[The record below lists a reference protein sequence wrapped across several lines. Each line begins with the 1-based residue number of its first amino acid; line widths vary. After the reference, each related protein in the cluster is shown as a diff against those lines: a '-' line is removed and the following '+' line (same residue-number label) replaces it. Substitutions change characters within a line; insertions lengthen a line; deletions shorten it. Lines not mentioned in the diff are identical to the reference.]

1 MERLEIIVVEAGQR
15 LDRFL
20 AGQRRDQSR
29 VLFQRLIADGFVAVN
44 GQPAKPSARL
54 RVGDRVAV
62 CIPPPAPTELLP
74 EPMPLAVVYEDADI
88 VVVDKPAGLVVH
100 PGAGHPAQTLANA
113 LLARFPE
120 IGEIDATLRPGIV
133 HRLDKDT
140 SGLMVVAKTKAAQLR
155 LAEAIKERRV
165 LKRYLTLV
173 VGRPD
178 PEAGVID
185 AAIGRHPTQRQR
197 MAVVPWGRPARS
209 HYRLLRHFPGPP
221 KAGGYSLVE
230 VTLETGRTHQIRVH
244 CQSIGHP
251 VVGDAVYGVKAPFV
265 SRQFLHAAVLGLHL
279 PGSGE
284 YREFASPLPAD
295 LRVALRAVGGGAE
308 SGAVAPE
315 AGFG

>member
-1 MERLEIIVVEAGQR
+1 MERLELTVAEAGHR

-20 AGQRRDQSR
+20 AEQRHDQSR
-29 VLFQRLIADGFVAVN
+29 VFFQRLIADGFVAVN

-54 RVGDRVAV
+54 RVGDRVVV
-62 CIPPPAPTELLP
+62 CIPPPAPTELRP

-100 PGAGHPAQTLANA
+100 PGAGHPTQTLANA
-113 LLARFPE
+113 LLAQFPE
-120 IGEIDATLRPGIV
+120 LGSIDATLRPGIV

-155 LAEAIKERRV
+155 LTEAIKERRV

-178 PEAGVID
+178 PQAGVID
-185 AAIGRHPTQRQR
+185 AAIGRHPTQRKR

-209 HYRLLRHFPGPP
+209 HYRLLRHFPGD
-221 KAGGYSLVE
+221 GRGYSLVE

-295 LRVALRAVGGGAE
+295 LRAALRAVAGDAE
-308 SGAVAPE
+308 SGTVASE